1 MEEIMDGEGRNYEA
15 PKSQSS
21 EVTEV
26 TQSVDVTR
34 GDMDTWEMCHVS
46 SLFRIFKGPS
56 CPINM

>member
-1 MEEIMDGEGRNYEA
+1 MDGEGRNYEA
-15 PKSQSS
+15 LKSQSS
-21 EVTEV
+21 KVTEV